1 MKAGFEQMDI
11 ENPLQDLG
19 FEDGE
24 LEMFFND
31 NPDVSS
37 EQLIQRYLEISR
49 EEPFN
54 LDWESVENAIL
65 ASYMTGAFKPNGIQ
79 YTKHDIAKVV
89 LESFDD
95 IQEGGYKKRQRKI
108 RKTKRRKTKKSK
120 KRKTRRH

>member
-1 MKAGFEQMDI
+1 
-11 ENPLQDLG
+11 
-19 FEDGE
+19 
-24 LEMFFND
+24 
-31 NPDVSS
+31 
-37 EQLIQRYLEISR
+37 LEISR